1 MKHFSTSRP
10 PVFRPSLPPP
20 AAPRRCERPKNHLF
34 PLLTLLLVGLLPL
47 LLQAQT
53 PQRWEVGGGVGVSS
67 YQGDLDKFL
76 VNFAQRQVNPAFSL
90 HLRRYAGNLFALRG
104 SVMGGR
110 LSGDER
116 NFPEPAWRRER
127 GLSFHTMLW
136 EAKAGAE
143 FYPLG
148 QYVEHFIDD
157 EQQPSPAYD
166 GIRNFRVR
174 ANGDTLISQ
183 ARRRKLAPY
192 LFLGLGAAY
201 ANPQVNWNESGD
213 GGNAAIPTEALLRD
227 RDAQYSRMNAVLPVG
242 AGIRIPLSQKALL
255 GIEAA
260 FHYTFSDYLDGVS
273 HAGNSNRNDWYF
285 IGQVSFSWP
294 IGQCD
299 RDGDGLADQ
308 NDRCPTLPGPASA
321 NGCPDADL
329 DGLADQR
336 DRCPHA
342 AGLASL
348 GGCPDSDQD
357 GVADVDDLCPK
368 LPGKGTA
375 NGCPVNSMP
384 DLKTP
389 YKVVYFDP
397 AADKW
402 LPSSQSTLEEAVAF
416 LEKNPNYSAR
426 IEGNADHTA
435 DASTNKALSETRAQ
449 RCRDYLTS
457 KGLDGSRLS
466 FTSFGDKR
474 PLATS
479 DVAEGRRLNNR
490 VEIYFFQR

>member
-1 MKHFSTSRP
+1 MTHFSTNRPTTLWSSSSSSTSR
-10 PVFRPSLPPP
+10 SQYP
-20 AAPRRCERPKNHLF
+20 ALQNR
-34 PLLTLLLVGLLPL
+34 LLLAFTLGIFLLPL

-53 PQRWEVGGGVGVSS
+53 PQRWEVGGGVGVAS
-67 YQGDLDKFL
+67 YQGDLDMFL
-76 VNFAQRQVNPAFSL
+76 VNVAQRQVNPAFSL

-104 SVMGGR
+104 SVLGGR

-116 NFPEPAWRRER
+116 NFPEPQWRRER

-136 EAKAGAE
+136 EAKAGLE

-148 QYVEHFIDD
+148 QYVENYLDD
-157 EQQPSPAYD
+157 EQRPSPAYD
-166 GIRNFRVR
+166 RIRNYRVLP
-174 ANGDTLISQ
+174 NGDTLIAN
-183 ARRRKLAPY
+183 ARRRKMAPY
-192 LFLGLGAAY
+192 LFLGMGAAHV
-201 ANPQVNWNESGD
+201 NPQVNWNETGD
-213 GGNAAIPTEALLRD
+213 GGSAALPNEAYQRD
-227 RDAQYSRMNAVLPVG
+227 RTAQHSRVKAVLPVG

-255 GIEAA
+255 GIETA

-273 HAGNSNRNDWYF
+273 QTGNPKKNDWYF

-294 IGQCD
+294 LGHSD
-299 RDGDGLADQ
+299 RDRDGLADQ
-308 NDRCPTLPGPASA
+308 NDRCPTLPGTASA
-321 NGCPDADL
+321 CGCPDADL

-336 DRCPHA
+336 DRCPNA
-342 AGLASL
+342 AGLSSL

-357 GVADVDDLCPK
+357 GVADLDDICPK

-375 NGCPVNSMP
+375 NGCPATSMP

-402 LPSSQSTLEEAVAF
+402 LPSSQTTLEEAVAF
-416 LEKNPNYSAR
+416 LEKNPGYSAR
-426 IEGNADHTA
+426 IEGNADHAA
-435 DASTNKALSETRAQ
+435 DAQTNKSLSEIRAQ

-457 KGLDGSRLS
+457 KGLDATRLT
-466 FTSFGDKR
+466 FTGFGDKR
-474 PLATS
+474 PMASS

>member
-1 MKHFSTSRP
+1 MKILST
-10 PVFRPSLPPP
+10 FRPTLLWFITPPP
-20 AAPRRCERPKNHLF
+20 AAKSRCKHPKNHFLMILATSAF
-34 PLLTLLLVGLLPL
+34 LLPIV
-47 LLQAQT
+47 LQAQT

-90 HLRRYAGNLFALRG
+90 HLRRYAGNLFAVRG
-104 SVMGGR
+104 SVLGGR

-116 NFPEPAWRRER
+116 NFPEPSWRSER
-127 GLSFHTMLW
+127 GLTFHSMLW
-136 EAKAGAE
+136 EAKAGVE

-157 EQQPSPAYD
+157 ERQPSPAYD
-166 GIRNFRVR
+166 RIRNFRVR

-183 ARRRKLAPY
+183 ARRRKIAPY
-192 LFLGLGAAY
+192 IFLGAGATY
-201 ANPQVNWNESGD
+201 TNPHVNWNESGD
-213 GGNAAIPTEALLRD
+213 GGNPAIPTELLLRD
-227 RDAQYSRMNAVLPVG
+227 QNAQARRVSAVLPVG

-255 GIEAA
+255 GIEGT
-260 FHYTFSDYLDGVS
+260 FHHAFSDYVDGVS
-273 HAGNSNRNDWYF
+273 HAGNPNKNDWYF
-285 IGQVSFSWP
+285 IGQVTFSWP
-294 IGQCD
+294 IGQSD
-299 RDGDGLADQ
+299 RDGDGIADQ
-308 NDRCPTLPGPASA
+308 NDRCPTLPGTASA

-336 DRCPHA
+336 DRCPNA
-342 AGLASL
+342 AGLTSL
-348 GGCPDSDQD
+348 GGCPDADQD
-357 GVADVDDLCPK
+357 GVADVDDICPK
-368 LPGKGTA
+368 LPGKGTS
-375 NGCPVNSMP
+375 NGCPANSMP

-402 LPSSQSTLEEAVAF
+402 LPSSQNTLEEAVAF

-435 DASTNKALSETRAQ
+435 DAHTNKALSETRAQ

-457 KGLDGSRLS
+457 RGLDGSRIT

-474 PLATS
+474 PLATK
-479 DVAEGRRLNNR
+479 DLAEGRRLNNR